1 MVLAII
7 ADALQIVVFPLFVEG
22 ALQME
27 VRMADSKDDL
37 KDRLARYRQIVRSSL
52 LVARRSHSH
61 SASENFGRLGADF
74 GEGLFNESTP

>member
-1 MVLAII
+1 
-7 ADALQIVVFPLFVEG
+7 
-22 ALQME
+22 
-27 VRMADSKDDL
+27 MAGSKDDL